1 MCNFAANYTTSFLT
15 VKSTP
20 TMFEKASGWLHHASC
35 HFTTFSGRSKEAI
48 GRRDENFLVEG
59 KVSHCGQDRF
69 HFICFDKKNQ
79 NFTAD
84 NALCRVSFIARR
96 SRREPLSH

>member
-20 TMFEKASGWLHHASC
+20 TMFEKVAWPHHASC
-35 HFTTFSGRSKEAI
+35 HFTTFSGKKRSKGAI

-59 KVSHCGQDRF
+59 RVSHCGQDRF
-69 HFICFDKKNQ
+69 HFIYFDKKNQ

-84 NALCRVSFIARR
+84 NALCRISFIARR
-96 SRREPLSH
+96 SQGNP